1 MNIKLTNTD
10 YFFIFSVLLLYLCV
24 EISKLREP
32 LFQKSKKDKKKEK
45 KEKFKKKE
53 KKGNLSLEQKIQA
66 YRKSTNKDY
75 CAAKK
80 ERERIAEEDALNKIK
95 FDKQIY
101 LYQKQHDQKDRIK
114 RYEHMPKLNPHTV
127 LSLNV
132 DDPKFQPGYGCE
144 NVIQKAEDWVD
155 RNWERIKREP
165 KHRGLS
171 EKENPKYFESL
182 KKEKIKFMVWRGF
195 EGSCGD
201 KGDFP
206 NNEYPTGDFLSKGW
220 TGSRQK
226 WICNKENNTICK
238 PTTQWQELGKYNKQK
253 ENERRERKLPFDH
266 STDWKYSPVE
276 NTQRQIAWY
285 PYAGKNDGPITVDGR
300 QDTTYKNSLRN
311 SDKAELQD
319 VVVNKWLANRDLSKP
334 IWSDVADF
342 FPMDLRDWEREEPG
356 AFDPS
361 LYMSKKEKRRYKKQ
375 KKKEE
380 KRERKQ
386 ERQEQKEAERAER
399 ERQNRIKSF
408 FDIRYWRKLLNI
420 K

>member
-32 LFQKSKKDKKKEK
+32 
-45 KEKFKKKE
+45 
-53 KKGNLSLEQKIQA
+53 LSLEQKIQA

-95 FDKQIY
+95 LDKQIY

-114 RYEHMPKLNPHTV
+114 RLQTLPKLYPHTV

-132 DDPKFQPGYGCE
+132 DNPKFGNG
-144 NVIQKAEDWVD
+144 A
-155 RNWERIKREP
+155 
-165 KHRGLS
+165 G
-171 EKENPKYFESL
+171 
-182 KKEKIKFMVWRGF
+182 
-195 EGSCGD
+195 
-201 KGDFP
+201 
-206 NNEYPTGDFLSKGW
+206 
-220 TGSRQK
+220 
-226 WICNKENNTICK
+226 
-238 PTTQWQELGKYNKQK
+238 TQWNMFDRYNKQK
-253 ENERRERKLPFDH
+253 EKERIKRKLEFDT
-266 STDWKYSPVE
+266 SSDWEFSNVE
-276 NTQRQIAWY
+276 NTQKRITWY
-285 PYAGKNDGPITVDGR
+285 PYAGKTNGPITIDGVV
-300 QDTTYKNSLRN
+300 QETTYDDRLRN
-311 SDKAELQD
+311 SDDAELED
-319 VVVNKWLANRDLSKP
+319 VIVSKTLANRELAKP
-334 IWSDVADF
+334 IWSDVVDF

-380 KRERKQ
+380 KRKRKQ

>member
-32 LFQKSKKDKKKEK
+32 
-45 KEKFKKKE
+45 
-53 KKGNLSLEQKIQA
+53 LSLEQKIQA

-95 FDKQIY
+95 LDKQIY

-114 RYEHMPKLNPHTV
+114 RLETLPKLNPHTV

-132 DDPKFQPGYGCE
+132 DDPKFQPGYGCV
-144 NVIQKAEDWVD
+144 NVIQTVEDWVD

-182 KKEKIKFMVWRGF
+182 KKEKIKFMVRRGF

-201 KGDFP
+201 EGDFP

-226 WICNKENNTICK
+226 WICNKEKNTLCR
-238 PTTQWQELGKYNKQK
+238 PTTQWQELEKYNKQK
-253 ENERRERKLPFDH
+253 ENERIKRKLEFDT
-266 STDWKYSPVE
+266 SSDWEFSNVE
-276 NTQRQIAWY
+276 NTQKRITWY
-285 PYAGKNDGPITVDGR
+285 PYAGKTNGPITIDGVV
-300 QDTTYKNSLRN
+300 QETTYDDRLRN
-311 SDKAELQD
+311 SDDAELED
-319 VVVNKWLANRDLSKP
+319 VIVSKRLANRELAKP
-334 IWSDVADF
+334 IWSDVVDF

-380 KRERKQ
+380 KRKRKQ